1 MTQEIGEPIRTK
13 YTSCPSC
20 GVFKV
25 KDGWNYGEQIC
36 VCGFGKRPTEDEI
49 ENEQYLTA
57 QVHNMLIDLIRL
69 EQERDRLRAAASSV
83 VMNAKNVIA
92 NASNT
97 AAVRKGYVM
106 GGYIKH
112 HKVDTHD
119 MTALQS
125 ALEDCD
131 KLDVAM
137 EDKDEG

>member
-69 EQERDRLRAAASSV
+69 EQENAGLLDICQVTRIMLRSVLRERDFGWCMGEVAEIVKRLDAV
-83 VMNAKNVIA
+83 VLGQ
-92 NASNT
+92 
-97 AAVRKGYVM
+97 R
-106 GGYIKH
+106 
-112 HKVDTHD
+112 
-119 MTALQS
+119 TALNGE
-125 ALEDCD
+125 AGDD
-131 KLDVAM
+131 
-137 EDKDEG
+137 